1 MTRGS
6 NALSLT
12 ILDALSHEEITSSS
26 SGKHY
31 SLVSGIVLP
40 PGEYVLL
47 VKNNNVNNMK
57 KGVFDQP
64 ALQFFMDITRNV
76 VPLFEDSTSK
86 FI

>member
-12 ILDALSHEEITSSS
+12 LLDALSHEEITSSIT
-26 SGKHY
+26 GKHF
-31 SLVSGIVLP
+31 SLISGVVLP

-47 VKNNNVNNMK
+47 VKNNSVDKMK
-57 KGVFDQP
+57 NGLPDMP
-64 ALQFFMDITRNV
+64 ALQFFLDITRNV
-76 VPLFEDSTSK
+76 VPLIEDSTSK